1 MVAAQ
6 NKFETTGSVLVAGSL
21 AFDFI
26 MRYSGLFKDHILPD
40 RLDAINL
47 SFLTERARKERGG
60 CAGNI
65 ANALAMLGEHPRIV
79 ASAGNDFEQYRY
91 YLENRGV
98 DTSCIAVYD
107 DELTATCTVCAD
119 ACDNQLT
126 FVSVGA
132 MSKARHLNLSEFA
145 TPATK
150 LAIISPDDPQAMNQ
164 HCEEARKAGIPFIY
178 DPSFQVIAFSGDQ
191 LLTDVKG
198 AKALIVNDYEF
209 SLFLSKTGLTQQQLN
224 KFVEVIVVTKGGDG
238 STVYTDNG
246 EVIHIAP
253 VKVEAV
259 DPTGAGDAFR
269 GGLIYGLINGQSW
282 RVSAQLGSVC
292 GAYAVEH
299 TGTQNYNFTM
309 EEFKNR
315 YELTFHEPL
324 PCLKA
329 E

>member
-6 NKFETTGSVLVAGSL
+6 NKFETTGSILVAGSL

-26 MRYSGLFKDHILPD
+26 MRYAGLFKEHILPE
-40 RLDAINL
+40 RLDSINL

-65 ANALAMLGEHPRIV
+65 ANALAMLGEHPRVV
-79 ASAGNDFEQYRY
+79 ATAGGDFEQYRF

-98 DTSCIAVYD
+98 DTSCIAIYE

-119 ACDNQLT
+119 KCDNQLT

-132 MSKARHLNLSEFA
+132 MAEAHNLDLSKFA
-145 TPATK
+145 TPQTK
-150 LAIISPDDPQAMNQ
+150 LAIIAPDDPQAMNQ

-178 DPSFQVIAFSGDQ
+178 DPSFQVIAFSGEQ
-191 LLTDVKG
+191 LLSDVKG

-209 SLFLSKTGLTQQQLN
+209 SLFLDKTGLTQPQLN
-224 KFVEVIVVTKGGDG
+224 EVVEVIIVTKGGEG
-238 STVYTDNG
+238 STVYTDKG
-246 EVIHIAP
+246 EVLHIDP

-269 GGLIYGLINGQSW
+269 GGLIYGLIHGLSLKT
-282 RVSAQLGSVC
+282 SAQLGSVC

-299 TGTQNYNFTM
+299 LGTQNYNFTVDD
-309 EEFKNR
+309 FKKR
-315 YELTFHEPL
+315 YESTFNESAPA
-324 PCLKA
+324 CLA
-329 E
+329 